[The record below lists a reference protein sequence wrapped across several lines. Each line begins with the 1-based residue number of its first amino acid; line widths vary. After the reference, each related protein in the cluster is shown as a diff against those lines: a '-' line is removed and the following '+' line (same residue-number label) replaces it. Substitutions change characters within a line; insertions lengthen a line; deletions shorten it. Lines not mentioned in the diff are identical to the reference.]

1 MTIRGWSKWVLPALL
16 AAAIPLEAWA
26 RIKLVTLPV
35 RERVEIR
42 LDHADATLVEE
53 ERVVPLTAGVNQV
66 DFSWANSR
74 VDPGSVL
81 FRLLPAPG
89 GEEVGAEVL
98 AVSYPPNENA
108 LVWSVAA
115 QRSGPARVRI
125 GYLLGGLEKAYHY
138 RAVADHD
145 ERLLSLFH
153 YLKIQNYA
161 SEEYA
166 DAFVQAG
173 FGEPIQRPLGLDESK
188 ELLLAR
194 YDGVPVTKRY
204 SADLSRHG
212 YADAAKKKLRIP
224 MHYVLQNDA
233 AHGLGH
239 SALPFGK
246 ARIFQQDG
254 KGGSSFV
261 GEDWAQFTPRDDELA
276 LFLGEAR
283 DISVVRTLERNDR
296 QRVGGDLYHYDLV
309 VKYEIEN
316 FKDSAVTLDI
326 AEVVKGLRAEI
337 GRDNGRD
344 VQWTLGPETTL
355 SGPPDPEHSDAD
367 RLVFHAP
374 LPPRQPDGTAQK
386 LVHKLHLQIKNEW

>member
-1 MTIRGWSKWVLPALL
+1 MKIRAWGRLLPVALL
-16 AAAIPLEAWA
+16 ALAIPLEAWA

-35 RERVEIR
+35 RERVEVR

-53 ERVVPLTAGVNQV
+53 ERIVPLTEGLNQV
-66 DFSWANSR
+66 DFSWANSQ

-81 FRLLPAPG
+81 FRLLPAAE
-89 GEEVGAEVL
+89 GESVVAEVL
-98 AVSYPPNENA
+98 SVSYPPNENA
-108 LVWSVAA
+108 LVWSVSA

-125 GYLLGGLEKAYHY
+125 GYLLGGLDKAYHY

-145 ERLLSLFH
+145 ERHLALFQ
-153 YLKIQNYA
+153 YLRINNFA
-161 SEEYA
+161 NEEYA
-166 DAFVQAG
+166 DAWVQAG
-173 FGEPIQRPLGLDESK
+173 FGEPIQRPLGLRESK

-204 SADLSRHG
+204 TADLSRYG
-212 YADAAKKKLRIP
+212 YFDAGKKKLRIP

-233 AHGLGH
+233 AHGLGR

-261 GEDWAQFTPRDDELA
+261 GEDWAQFTPKDDELA

-283 DISVVRTLERNDR
+283 DISVVRTLERSDR
-296 QRVGGDLYHYDLV
+296 RRVGGDLYHYDLV

-316 FKDSAVTLDI
+316 FKDSPLTLDI
-326 AEVVKGLRAEI
+326 AEEVRRLRGEI
-337 GRDNGRD
+337 GRDSGRD
-344 VQWTLGPETTL
+344 AEWELGPETTL
-355 SGPPDPEHSDAD
+355 AGPPDPEHSDAD
-367 RLVFHAP
+367 RLVFHVP
-374 LPPRQPDGTAQK
+374 LPARQADGAPHK
-386 LVHKLHLQIKNEW
+386 LVHKLHLQIRNEW